1 MKLSLEQQP
10 VAGSENSSGP
20 EESQTPSPLG
30 EPCSQ
35 TQAQEAAPRSPGCN
49 TDLEAKQ
56 RPNSSSV
63 TWASQFAGLGLHQPL
78 ICEMGDSKTRFPGC
92 GLGSAEDPGQGRAGN
107 RGTSSGSRM

>member
-20 EESQTPSPLG
+20 EENQTPSPLG

-63 TWASQFAGLGLHQPL
+63 TLG
-78 ICEMGDSKTRFPGC
+78 ESVR
-92 GLGSAEDPGQGRAGN
+92 RAGPP
-107 RGTSSGSRM
+107 SASDL